1 MAVSPVSTSQTY
13 QQTSST
19 TTDGMSRGRAMKAL
33 VDGINS
39 GDLTSAKTA
48 FDALEKD
55 RQRGGAAA
63 SSTAGATTTGTSQR
77 DQDIAA
83 LGKAL
88 DSGDADAAKQAL
100 AKLRD
105 DGKNAA
111 GASQGAQGAQ
121 GAHPHH
127 HGHKSQAAGASSGT
141 TGSTQDAALTYG
153 ASASG
158 TQTATPGA
166 TIDVSV

>member
-1 MAVSPVSTSQTY
+1 MAVSAVSTSQTY

-33 VDGINS
+33 VDGIDS

-48 FDALEKD
+48 FDALEKG
-55 RQRGGAAA
+55 RQRGSAAA
-63 SSTAGATTTGTSQR
+63 SSAAGATTGTSQR

-100 AKLRD
+100 SKLRD
-105 DGKNAA
+105 DGK
-111 GASQGAQGAQ
+111 
-121 GAHPHH
+121 
-127 HGHKSQAAGASSGT
+127 QAAGANQGTRPHHHAHKAQSAGASST
-141 TGSTQDAALTYG
+141 AAGSTQDMSLTYG

-158 TQTATPGA
+158 TPTTAPGT
-166 TIDVSV
+166 TIDVSA

>member
-1 MAVSPVSTSQTY
+1 MAVSAVSTSLTY
-13 QQTSST
+13 QQTAST

-33 VDGINS
+33 VDGIVN

-55 RQRGGAAA
+55 RQRAGTAS
-63 SSTAGATTTGTSQR
+63 SSTAGASTATSQR

-88 DSGDADAAKQAL
+88 DSGDTDAAKQAL

-111 GASQGAQGAQ
+111 GASQGA
-121 GAHPHH
+121 HPHH
-127 HGHKSQAAGASSGT
+127 PGHKGQAAGASST
-141 TGSTQDAALTYG
+141 AAGSTQDMPLTYG
-153 ASASG
+153 ASTPGAH
-158 TQTATPGA
+158 TTAPGA
-166 TIDVSV
+166 TIDISA

>member
-1 MAVSPVSTSQTY
+1 MAVSAVSTSRTY
-13 QQTSST
+13 QQASST

-33 VDGINS
+33 VDGIDS

-63 SSTAGATTTGTSQR
+63 SSTAGATTGTSQR

-100 AKLRD
+100 A
-105 DGKNAA
+105 
-111 GASQGAQGAQ
+111 
-121 GAHPHH
+121 
-127 HGHKSQAAGASSGT
+127 
-141 TGSTQDAALTYG
+141 
-153 ASASG
+153 
-158 TQTATPGA
+158 
-166 TIDVSV
+166 

>member
-1 MAVSPVSTSQTY
+1 MAVSAVSTSQTY
-13 QQTSST
+13 QQASST

-48 FDALEKD
+48 FDALEKG
-55 RQRGGAAA
+55 RQGGGAAA
-63 SSTAGATTTGTSQR
+63 SSTAGATTGTSQR
-77 DQDIAA
+77 DQDVAA

-111 GASQGAQGAQ
+111 RASQGAQGAQ

-127 HGHKSQAAGASSGT
+127 HGHKSQATGASST
-141 TGSTQDAALTYG
+141 ASGSTQDAALTYG
-153 ASASG
+153 ASASA

>member
-1 MAVSPVSTSQTY
+1 MAVSAVSTSQTY
-13 QQTSST
+13 QQASST
-19 TTDGMSRGRAMKAL
+19 ATDGMSRGRAMKAL

-55 RQRGGAAA
+55 RLRGGAAA
-63 SSTAGATTTGTSQR
+63 SSTAGASTATSQR

-111 GASQGAQGAQ
+111 RANQGAQGAQ
-121 GAHPHH
+121 GAHHH
-127 HGHKSQAAGASSGT
+127 HGHKSQAAGASSST
-141 TGSTQDAALTYG
+141 SASTQDATLTYG
-153 ASASG
+153 ASAS
-158 TQTATPGA
+158 TSPAATPGA

>member
-1 MAVSPVSTSQTY
+1 MAVSAVSTSQTY

-48 FDALEKD
+48 FDALEKG
-55 RQRGGAAA
+55 RQSGGAA
-63 SSTAGATTTGTSQR
+63 SSTAGPTTGTSQR
-77 DQDIAA
+77 DQDVAA

-121 GAHPHH
+121 GAHHH
-127 HGHKSQAAGASSGT
+127 HGHKSQAAGASSPAS
-141 TGSTQDAALTYG
+141 GSTQDAALTYG

-158 TQTATPGA
+158 TQTAAPGA

>member
-1 MAVSPVSTSQTY
+1 MAVSAVSTSQTY

-33 VDGINS
+33 VDGIDS

-48 FDALEKD
+48 FDALEKG
-55 RQRGGAAA
+55 RQHGGAAT
-63 SSTAGATTTGTSQR
+63 SSTAGATGGTSQR

-111 GASQGAQGAQ
+111 GANQSAQGAQ
-121 GAHPHH
+121 GAHHHH
-127 HGHKSQAAGASSGT
+127 HGHKSEAAGTSSSTSG
-141 TGSTQDAALTYG
+141 GTQDATLTYG
-153 ASASG
+153 ASAS
-158 TQTATPGA
+158 TSPAATPGA

>member
-1 MAVSPVSTSQTY
+1 MTVSAVSTSQTY
-13 QQTSST
+13 HPTSST

-63 SSTAGATTTGTSQR
+63 SSTSGATTGTSQR
-77 DQDIAA
+77 DQDMAA

-105 DGKNAA
+105 DGKQTA
-111 GASQGAQGAQ
+111 GASQ

-127 HGHKSQAAGASSGT
+127 HGHKAQVTGAVSTTAGNA
-141 TGSTQDAALTYG
+141 QDAPLTYG

-158 TQTATPGA
+158 TQTPAPGA
-166 TIDVSV
+166 TIDVSA

>member
-1 MAVSPVSTSQTY
+1 MVVPAVSTSQTY

-55 RQRGGAAA
+55 RQRAGTA
-63 SSTAGATTTGTSQR
+63 SSSTTGATTGTSQR

-88 DSGDADAAKQAL
+88 DNGDADAAKQAL

-105 DGKNAA
+105 DGKQAA
-111 GASQGAQGAQ
+111 GANQ

-127 HGHKSQAAGASSGT
+127 HGHKAQAAAGSST
-141 TGSTQDAALTYG
+141 TAGSTQDMPLTYG

-158 TQTATPGA
+158 TQTTTPGA

>member
-1 MAVSPVSTSQTY
+1 MAVSAVSTSQTY
-13 QQTSST
+13 QQTAST
-19 TTDGMSRGRAMKAL
+19 TTDGMSRGRAMKKL
-33 VDGINS
+33 VDGIDS

-55 RQRGGAAA
+55 HQRGGAAA
-63 SSTAGATTTGTSQR
+63 SSTTGATTTGTSQR
-77 DQDIAA
+77 DQDVAA

-100 AKLRD
+100 ARLRD

-111 GASQGAQGAQ
+111 GASQGAQGA
-121 GAHPHH
+121 HHHH
-127 HGHKSQAAGASSGT
+127 HGDKSQAAGTASPTS
-141 TGSTQDAALTYG
+141 GSTQDAALTYG

-158 TQTATPGA
+158 SQAATPGA

>member
-1 MAVSPVSTSQTY
+1 MAVSAVSTSQTY
-13 QQTSST
+13 QQASST

-48 FDALEKD
+48 FDALEKG
-55 RQRGGAAA
+55 RQSGGAAA
-63 SSTAGATTTGTSQR
+63 SSTAGATTGTSQR
-77 DQDIAA
+77 DQDVAA

-105 DGKNAA
+105 DGKQAA
-111 GASQGAQGAQ
+111 GASQGA
-121 GAHPHH
+121 HPHH
-127 HGHKSQAAGASSGT
+127 HAHKGQTAGASST
-141 TGSTQDAALTYG
+141 AAGSSQDMPLTYG
-153 ASASG
+153 ASAPS
-158 TQTATPGA
+158 TQATAPGA

>member
-1 MAVSPVSTSQTY
+1 MAVSAVSTSQTY
-13 QQTSST
+13 QQASST

-63 SSTAGATTTGTSQR
+63 SSTSGATTGTSQR

-141 TGSTQDAALTYG
+141 SGSTQDAALTYG
-153 ASASG
+153 TSASA
-158 TQTATPGA
+158 TQTATLGA